1 MIGSN
6 LPVFFLRT
14 AVAFVLLAQ
23 LSLAAELT
31 TILPQNLVPLIATD
45 KPENLPEIYT
55 VPDEKGNICT
65 MASLE
70 ASLLM
75 WPQGDASKE
84 IRIKMPNQVTTA
96 NSRKCPGIQ
105 SSPLLVILW
114 SSFQLCFYVSKSGN
128 NWETDQIAFVF
139 NTSDV
144 PLGSAP
150 NQIKTLVSQPGAL
163 SMMQAPL
170 GYSYRCLAPKRYTM
184 LPLDGARDNATLVL
198 TNFQFQS
205 FLEAETA
212 FGEEIICAD
221 DVVTKR
227 RRRHRDTTVMIAVGS
242 IFTVVAVLT
251 VLGYAIFRHIKVKS
265 VGYNTME

>member
-1 MIGSN
+1 
-6 LPVFFLRT
+6 
-14 AVAFVLLAQ
+14 
-23 LSLAAELT
+23 
-31 TILPQNLVPLIATD
+31 
-45 KPENLPEIYT
+45 
-55 VPDEKGNICT
+55 

-114 SSFQLCFYVSKSGN
+114 SSFQLCFYVSKVKPKPGNTAIGLSYSFLLFFLKHDSCVHQSGN

-150 NQIKTLVSQPGAL
+150 SN
-163 SMMQAPL
+163 
-170 GYSYRCLAPKRYTM
+170 
-184 LPLDGARDNATLVL
+184 
-198 TNFQFQS
+198 
-205 FLEAETA
+205 
-212 FGEEIICAD
+212 
-221 DVVTKR
+221 
-227 RRRHRDTTVMIAVGS
+227 S
-242 IFTVVAVLT
+242 IFPPLVASAAARWRGRSNCTVQL
-251 VLGYAIFRHIKVKS
+251 LISIDD
-265 VGYNTME
+265 